1 LSRILPALLLGVA
14 LLVFAAANAVRL
26 AADGLDCEPWP
37 ACYAQPE
44 TALAARETPLARA
57 LVAANR
63 IGTAGIGLL
72 AAVLLAWPGI
82 APSARGSSAL
92 VLLFA
97 ALAAWTAF
105 VPPPALPWVTM
116 AGVLAMLAV
125 IALALQLLSA
135 RPARADADPQASP
148 PDAPRSGRRVLL
160 ALLALLVLQVLT
172 GILISTR
179 AAGAACAVAC
189 YHLWL
194 PGLPKVFDPWTAGSA
209 IDLLRNTAGG
219 QPLQAIHRLAG
230 MAVALAAIAGAL
242 AVVRGRLGLALG
254 VAVTATVLLG
264 LAVAAHDGPVAAV
277 VAHGLAAALAVALL
291 YAALAHRNRSPGRE

>member
-1 LSRILPALLLGVA
+1 VSRILPGLLLGLA

-26 AADGLDCEPWP
+26 AADGLDCGPWP

-44 TALAARETPLARA
+44 TALAARETPLTRA
-57 LVAANR
+57 LVATSR
-63 IGTAGIGLL
+63 IGSTGIGLV
-72 AAVLLAWPGI
+72 AAVLVAWPGS
-82 APSARGSSAL
+82 APRARAVSAL
-92 VLLFA
+92 VLPFA
-97 ALAAWTAF
+97 ALAAWTTF
-105 VPPPALPWVTM
+105 VRPPPLPWVTM

-125 IALALQLLSA
+125 IALALLLLSA
-135 RPARADADPQASP
+135 PAARPEAGPPASP
-148 PDAPRSGRRVLL
+148 SDAPRPGRRVLL

-172 GILISTR
+172 GILISAR

-230 MAVALAAIAGAL
+230 MLVAMAAVAGAL

-254 VAVTATVLLG
+254 VAVAATVLLG

-291 YAALAHRNRSPGRE
+291 CAAFARANRPPGQR